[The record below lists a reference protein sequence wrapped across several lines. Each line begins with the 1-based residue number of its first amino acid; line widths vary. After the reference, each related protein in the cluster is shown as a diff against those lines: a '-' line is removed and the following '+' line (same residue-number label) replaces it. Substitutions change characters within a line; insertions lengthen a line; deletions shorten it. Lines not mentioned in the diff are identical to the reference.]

1 MTAIITRTDFRLP
14 TPDCLTPEDLRELFY
29 LDQHD
34 QKKVLALM
42 EAEGFSFD
50 VALDLLDYYMLHED
64 MDIRDLFGKLAKT
77 SQTATGLDLYFSRK
91 SIASYLMG
99 ETKFIQTSYGVIE
112 GEA

>member
-1 MTAIITRTDFRLP
+1 MTAIVTALDFSIPVPSILE
-14 TPDCLTPEDLRELFY
+14 PEDLRELSY
-29 LDQHD
+29 LDRHD

-50 VALDLLDYYMLHED
+50 VALDLLDYYMLHEG

-77 SQTATGLDLYFSRK
+77 SQTATGLDRYFSCK
-91 SIASYLMG
+91 SIASFLSG
-99 ETKFIQTSYGVIE
+99 ETKFIQTAYGVIE